1 VANLTPKDI
10 KESKENIQINK
21 RQLKL
26 VYVFPRKKH
35 MEKKRKIAPKI
46 VVQ

>member
-10 KESKENIQINK
+10 KESKEKIQINK

-26 VYVFPRKKH
+26 VNVLPRRNH

-46 VVQ
+46 VAQ